1 MAGIS
6 FQFWGPGPHWMYHQ
20 MGQDVVV
27 AVYELNGTME
37 QIEGCIIKVGWGS
50 VEVTLPAG
58 AGGNGC
64 RVVVVG

>member
-1 MAGIS
+1 
-6 FQFWGPGPHWMYHQ
+6 MYHQ